1 VERYNVVAECS
12 ICNKC
17 DDGQVSY
24 VQTVIP
30 YFTFSDEGRW
40 VRYEDVRQLEEQLLE
55 LMEFK
60 NAVYNLI
67 AEAEDTQCK

>member
-1 VERYNVVAECS
+1 MERYNVVAECS
-12 ICNKC
+12 RCNKC
-17 DDGQVSY
+17 DDGQESY

-30 YFTFSDEGRW
+30 YFTFSDDGRW

-60 NAVYNLI
+60 HAVLNLI
-67 AEAEDTQCK
+67 EKAENE